1 MKTKKKKKER
11 SLHSESASDFQ
22 FLLQNFGILL
32 KKGLQST
39 KGDILCNFI
48 IRIYSKTLFPDN
60 VKKIPEFSGGY
71 GNSKLDPALN
81 LCFAFIYDKMAGP
94 RI

>member
-60 VKKIPEFSGGY
+60 VKKIPEFFRRVWQLQVRSCF
-71 GNSKLDPALN
+71 KLMLR
-81 LCFAFIYDKMAGP
+81 IYL
-94 RI
+94 